1 MKPLNLLAFVAIA
14 MAGVGPVRADPISYT
29 IDTAH
34 TRVYWETRH
43 FGTSTHR
50 GRFDRVQGHI
60 ALDRDAG
67 TGISRRGAFVEMRTA
82 ADAQKAING
91 LNFADFDGR
100 LMSVYKAVAAGI
112 AH

>member
-1 MKPLNLLAFVAIA
+1 MTKTCDDFRRGQWVRYFSSRTPLSDQQNQC
-14 MAGVGPVRADPISYT
+14 GPI
-29 IDTAH
+29 
-34 TRVYWETRH
+34 
-43 FGTSTHR
+43 
-50 GRFDRVQGHI
+50 
-60 ALDRDAG
+60 
-67 TGISRRGAFVEMRTA
+67 TGISRRGAYVEMRTA